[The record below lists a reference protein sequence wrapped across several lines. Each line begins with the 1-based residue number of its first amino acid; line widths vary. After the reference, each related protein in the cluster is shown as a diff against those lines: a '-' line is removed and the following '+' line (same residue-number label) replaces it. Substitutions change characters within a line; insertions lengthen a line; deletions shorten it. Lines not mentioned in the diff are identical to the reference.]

1 MLLGLLGRLWGSL
14 FGLAVVV
21 FRVYI
26 CKKREAYF
34 DQTRSKE
41 MTFPYGDVLIWGC
54 TKHPTTGLKDL
65 YSRTCRLEDR

>member
-14 FGLAVVV
+14 VGLAVVV

-26 CKKREAYF
+26 CNNKRAYF
-34 DQTRSKE
+34 DQTESKGT
-41 MTFPYGDVLIWGC
+41 TFPYGNVPLWGC